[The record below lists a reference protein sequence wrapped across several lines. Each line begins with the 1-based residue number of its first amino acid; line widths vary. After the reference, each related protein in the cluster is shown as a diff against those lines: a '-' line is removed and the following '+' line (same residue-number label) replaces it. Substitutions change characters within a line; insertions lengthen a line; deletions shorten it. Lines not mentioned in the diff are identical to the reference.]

1 MEVGSSKTFWFL
13 FKLWRA
19 IRRFFGVELIRFL
32 NHNQWFIMGS
42 MWSISMILGYWGFSL
57 YYQGLDRAMSRWDL
71 IYVTLQLFTVESG
84 SVTGQHVHWQ
94 LETARLMAPATT
106 LYTAISAFALIFRE
120 RIQLIRLRFL
130 KDHTV
135 ICGLGR
141 RGALLTR
148 SFINMGKELVI
159 IENDSNNEGI
169 DQCRNLGAI
178 VLIGDATEIETLA
191 TARVQEA
198 ENLVAVCGSDG
209 INAEIAMD
217 ARDLVSK
224 RTKYPLKCVVEI
236 SDLELVEML
245 KGQEIS
251 MGQAHGFRLEF
262 FNTYMRGASA
272 MLEEHPAFTD
282 KEKQPYILI
291 VGLGRFGQ
299 SIVVHASRTWANS
312 RGASADKLKFL
323 LVDRNPEDRKKLLT
337 LRYPMLNEVAII
349 DTLPMDVQSSAF
361 HEAKFLYDSEGNCHI
376 TRAYICLDDDSRA
389 LAAGMALLPHLRPFN
404 TPIVTRMV
412 HEGGLARLIEAADGR
427 TNGFGVLHSFGFV
440 DRTCDPDLILGGTI
454 EIMAR
459 AFYQERQS
467 LGTQS
472 TETCSLDA
480 SIPWSKLPIEIK
492 KGCRIHADNIARSLS
507 DLSYTIT
514 PLHDLSAGEF
524 TFTGSEAFMV
534 AECLFNHIRK
544 NSQNVPET
552 FYSVCKVLGCD
563 PAIFRSPWKKAPHE
577 FQNTMINTA
586 HHIPNFLAKS
596 GFQIKKLT

>member
-1 MEVGSSKTFWFL
+1 MAVGSSRAFWRL
-13 FKLWRA
+13 FKFWRR
-19 IRRFFGVELIRFL
+19 IRRLFGVDLIRFL

-42 MWSISMILGYWGFSL
+42 MWSISMVLGYWGFSL
-57 YYQGLDRAMSRWDL
+57 YYKGLGSPMSTWDL

-84 SVTGQHVHWQ
+84 SVTGPHVHWQ

-148 SFINMGKELVI
+148 SFINMNKDLVI

-209 INAEIAMD
+209 VNAEIAMD

-245 KGQEIS
+245 RGQEIA

-272 MLEEHPAFTD
+272 MLEEHPAFTNKD
-282 KEKQPYILI
+282 RRPYILI

-299 SIVVHASRTWANS
+299 SIVIHASRTWANS
-312 RGASADKLKFL
+312 RGSSGEKLRFL
-323 LVDRNPEDRKKLLT
+323 LVDRDPEDRKKLLT
-337 LRYPMLNEVAII
+337 LRNPMLNEVAII

-389 LAAGMALLPHLRPFN
+389 LAAAMALLPHLRPFN

-454 EIMAR
+454 EIIAR
-459 AFYQERQS
+459 GFYLERQS
-467 LGTQS
+467 LCASAGES
-472 TETCSLDA
+472 CSIDA
-480 SIPWSKLPIEIK
+480 SITWSRLPVDIK
-492 KGCRIHADNIARSLS
+492 KGCRVHADNIARALS
-507 DLSYTIT
+507 DLSHTIT

-524 TFTGSEAFMV
+524 RFSDSQAYKV
-534 AECLFNHIRK
+534 AECLFDHIRE
-544 NSQNVPET
+544 NLEDDPET
-552 FYSVCKVLGCD
+552 FYSVCKVLECD
-563 PAIFRSPWKKAPHE
+563 PAIFRSPWKKATQE
-577 FQNTMINTA
+577 FQNTMMNTA
-586 HHIPNFLAKS
+586 HNIPVFLAKS
-596 GFQIKKLT
+596 GFQIKKLI